1 MGDLLNASSTLM
13 CPHGGMVTVSPANSK
28 VTVGGGP
35 VVLDSDTFT
44 IGGCAFMLGPNPH
57 PCLQVQWMST
67 VLQSS
72 CDGSKPLSMDS
83 VGMCKAADGA
93 VQGTVMIQA
102 TQAQVSGL

>member
-13 CPHGGMVTVSPANSK
+13 CPHGGMVTVSPANSS

-44 IGGCAFMLGPNPH
+44 VGGCAFMIGPSPH
-57 PCLQVQWMST
+57 PCLQVQWQKT
-67 VLQSS
+67 VQRADV
-72 CDGSKPLSMDS
+72 DGSKALAQDS

-93 VQGTVMIQA
+93 VQGAVLVQA
-102 TQAQVSGL
+102 TQAKVGGL